1 MQQRLKGQGC
11 MLLPRGDLHLQN
23 GQKKK
28 RHGDISSSFCHP
40 FFDDDQK
47 GESQKESID
56 STREDEKPVSLPI
69 KKSKNSD
76 TRATM

>member
-1 MQQRLKGQGC
+1 

-28 RHGDISSSFCHP
+28 RHGDISSSSSSSSCHP

-56 STREDEKPVSLPI
+56 STREDEKPVSLTI
-69 KKSKNSD
+69 KESKNSD